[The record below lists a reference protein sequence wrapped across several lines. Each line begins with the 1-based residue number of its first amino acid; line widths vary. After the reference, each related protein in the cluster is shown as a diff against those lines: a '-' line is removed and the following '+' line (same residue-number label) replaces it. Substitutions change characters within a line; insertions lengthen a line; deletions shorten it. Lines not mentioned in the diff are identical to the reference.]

1 MAKAVYRRFF
11 EELTEVVS
19 DLDKTE
25 VKRKIGDST
34 SNNRTLTV
42 NQVIRFLT
50 SSPNYKTRKLGR
62 QLSEVRG
69 LLSSRIAE
77 YRRSLGL
84 VRNDSFE
91 ISEIIKLL
99 ENDVLETPDTTL
111 RSSVGRAVGAV

>member
-42 NQVIRFLT
+42 N
-50 SSPNYKTRKLGR
+50 
-62 QLSEVRG
+62 
-69 LLSSRIAE
+69 
-77 YRRSLGL
+77 
-84 VRNDSFE
+84 
-91 ISEIIKLL
+91 
-99 ENDVLETPDTTL
+99 
-111 RSSVGRAVGAV
+111 